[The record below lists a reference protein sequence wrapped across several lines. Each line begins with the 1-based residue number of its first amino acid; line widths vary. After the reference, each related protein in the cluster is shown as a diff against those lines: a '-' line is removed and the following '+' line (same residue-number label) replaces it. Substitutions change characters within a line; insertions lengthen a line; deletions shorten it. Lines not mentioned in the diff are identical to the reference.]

1 MREFEAVWNYE
12 LLTLGQSPITVGEIV
27 LVLLL
32 VVLGYVVSRLLE
44 KGLSRRLAR
53 TEMRPDAI
61 QTLQRI
67 LFYVLIVCVALTALS
82 LLNIPITAFA
92 FLTGAIAIGVG
103 FGAQNIINNFISGWI
118 LMTERPVRIGD
129 FIVVDEHTGVVER
142 IGNRSTRIR
151 RVDGVHIL
159 VPNSQMLERTVI
171 NWTLLDNRIRTTVRV
186 GVAYGS
192 PTRRV
197 AELIEQAV
205 RESPQVLPQPAPLV
219 VFEDFGDSALLFDT
233 MFWCE
238 ASGERDLRITRSNIR
253 HRLAELFAA
262 EGITIAFPQQDVHID
277 SDRPLRVEIS
287 KREPSG
293 AQGDEA

>member
-1 MREFEAVWNYE
+1 MQEFDKVWNYE

-32 VVLGYVVSRLLE
+32 VLLGYLLSRFFE
-44 KGLSRRLAR
+44 RILSRRLAM

-129 FIVVDEHTGVVER
+129 FIVVDEHTGFVER

-151 RVDGVHIL
+151 RVDGVHIM

-171 NWTLLDNRIRTTVRV
+171 NWTLVDNRIRTTIRV

-205 RESPQVLPQPAPLV
+205 REAPQALEEPKPCVI
-219 VFEDFGDSALLFDT
+219 FEDFGDSALIFDT
-233 MFWCE
+233 VFWSDVQSE
-238 ASGERDLRITRSNIR
+238 GELRRIKSDIR
-253 HRLAELFAA
+253 HRLAELFGA
-262 EGITIAFPQQDVHID
+262 EGITIAFPQQDVHLD
-277 SDRPLRVEIS
+277 SDRPLRIEIVDRAGGS
-287 KREPSG
+287 K
-293 AQGDEA
+293 QGESN

>member
-1 MREFEAVWNYE
+1 MQEFETVWDYE
-12 LLTLGQSPITVGEIV
+12 LVTIGQSPITVGEIV

-32 VVLGYVVSRLLE
+32 VLAGNAFSRFVE
-44 KGLSRRLAR
+44 RVLSRRLAR

-129 FIVVDEHTGVVER
+129 FIVVDEHTGFVER

-151 RVDGVHIL
+151 RVDGVHIM

-171 NWTLLDNRIRTTVRV
+171 NWTLVDNRIRTTLRV

-197 AELIEQAV
+197 AELIDQAV
-205 RESPQVLPQPAPLV
+205 REASAVLPEPSPSVL
-219 VFEDFGDSALLFDT
+219 FEDFGDSALIFDSV
-233 MFWCE
+233 FWCE
-238 ASGERDLRITRSNIR
+238 VASEGELRRIKSDIR
-253 HRLAELFAA
+253 HRLAELFAV
-262 EGITIAFPQQDVHID
+262 EGITIAFPQQDVHLD
-277 SDRPLRVEIS
+277 SSGPLRIEVVD
-287 KREPSG
+287 RH
-293 AQGDEA
+293 EASQPGER